1 MGIEMLPRVVGFT
14 DEERRA
20 VRERVGE
27 VAMSSSSVGDVVT
40 TRNWQGVVDL
50 VVSEY
55 SDRLAYM
62 VSDEIR
68 ADVLRREVLAATDVH
83 YDFPAEPR
91 DVTVGFVVE
100 TETETEDDRLRER
113 DARRRCAERFPLAVA
128 WQRGDEFWT
137 QEDEMLFV
145 AVSTVTERICD
156 ALFDAR
162 AVLGAADPGFTVT
175 PGTSNADVG
184 IKRER
189 KAQEAADQ
197 ARHIL
202 RNLTGEL
209 RWTMWKRCRGCAVDE
224 ICFVAMWHIGRVV
237 DHYSPA
243 CANETTVETRD
254 VYMLERNYWRSVPT
268 RSAQQE

>member
-1 MGIEMLPRVVGFT
+1 
-14 DEERRA
+14 
-20 VRERVGE
+20 
-27 VAMSSSSVGDVVT
+27 MSSSSVGDVVT

-55 SDRLAYM
+55 SDRIPY
-62 VSDEIR
+62 
-68 ADVLRREVLAATDVH
+68 VLRREVLAATDVH
-83 YDFPAEPR
+83 YDFPAEPG
-91 DVTVGFVVE
+91 DVTVVFVM
-100 TETETEDDRLRER
+100 ETETEDDRLRER

-128 WQRGDEFWT
+128 WQRGDESWT

-145 AVSTVTERICD
+145 AVSTVTERVCD

-162 AVLGAADPGFTVT
+162 AVLDAADPGFAVA
-175 PGTSNADVG
+175 PGTTNDDVG
-184 IKRER
+184 IERET

-202 RNLTGEL
+202 RNLTSEL
-209 RWTMWKRCRGCAVDE
+209 RWTTWKKCRGCAVDE

-243 CANETTVETRD
+243 CANETRVETRD
-254 VYMLERNYWRSVPT
+254 VYMLERDYWRSVPT